1 MKHKIIGGDC
11 LNYKTEQQ
19 DKIAEELNV
28 DMEKGLTDQQVED
41 NREKYGRNEF
51 EETEKNSLFSRVLE
65 QFKDVMNLILLF
77 AGFLSLYI
85 SFSDPS
91 HGFSEPIV
99 IFIIITINITISVY
113 QEGKAED
120 ALESL
125 KGMSSPVSKVIREG
139 KEQEIDASEVVQGD
153 IFLLNAGDKVDADVR
168 LIEANNLQIDE
179 ASLTGES
186 VPVDKD
192 PDAEVEEDAATGD
205 VGNTAFSGTAVT
217 SGNGKGIV
225 VGVGMDSAMG
235 SIAGLL
241 SGAAKSKTPLQIRI
255 DKLAK
260 KLAVVAF
267 IAGAIIFGLNYFT
280 SDIEVL
286 DNLMTAVS
294 LAIAA
299 VPETLP
305 VIVTLSLAYG
315 VQNMVE
321 RNAIIRNMPAVE
333 TLGSAS
339 VIASDKTG
347 TLTKN
352 QMTIQRVWA
361 VSHEPKAA
369 EEEFNEDEEWLLKM
383 MGLASNAQVKEQEEE
398 ENKISGDPTE
408 AAIVQLLAE
417 KEWQKAQLEE
427 EYERVYEIPF
437 DSDKKRMTTVHKYE
451 DKYVVITKGAFDRI
465 PLDEAAVEKEYDQNA
480 GDIHDSFAEKALRII
495 GVSYKFID
503 SVPDNPDIEELEKDM
518 KFAGIVGMIDPP
530 REESKQAVKE
540 AREAGIRPI
549 MITGDH
555 AVTATAIAKEIDIF
569 RDGDKTIT
577 GAEMQE
583 LSEEDINEQ
592 IEDFSVYARV
602 SPEDKIRIV
611 EAWQR
616 KGEVVAM
623 TGDGVN
629 DAPSLQAADVGTAMG
644 ENGTEVAKN
653 ASDMILTDDNFA
665 TIVHAV
671 EEGRRVYDNIKK
683 TVYYL
688 LSANVAEILI
698 MLIAVL
704 IGWGTPLTS
713 IQLLFINVI
722 ADGIPGFG
730 LSREKAEQNIM
741 KRDPVHKNESIF
753 ANGGYRRIAIA
764 AATFTVIS
772 LIGFYIGDNISFNE
786 TIEPSM
792 EVAQTMTFLVLGWSS
807 VIHIFVARTNE
818 SIFKVGIIENKA
830 IFWTTLFSFVA
841 TTLVAVIP
849 FLASIFNLVAL
860 SWEYWLIAAVLSLMI
875 IVVVEIEKIVL
886 KKTGKSFLG

>member
-1 MKHKIIGGDC
+1 MD
-11 LNYKTEQQ
+11 YKTEELE
-19 DKIAEELNV
+19 KIADKLKV
-28 DMEKGLTDQQVED
+28 DMEEGLNTQQIED
-41 NREKYGRNEF
+41 NREKYGKNEF
-51 EETEKNSLFSRVLE
+51 EESEKKSLFARIAE
-65 QFKDVMNLILLF
+65 QFKDVMNLILVF

-85 SFSDPS
+85 SLSDPS

-99 IFIIITINITISVY
+99 IFIIIAINMTISIH

-125 KGMSSPVSKVIREG
+125 KSLSSPVSKVIREG
-139 KEQEIDASEVVQGD
+139 KEEEIDASEIVQGD
-153 IFLLNAGDKVDADVR
+153 ILVLQAGDKVDADVR
-168 LIEANNLQIDE
+168 LIEANNLQVDE

-192 PDAEVEEDAATGD
+192 PDAEVEEGAATGD
-205 VGNTAFSGTAVT
+205 ILNTAFSGTVVT
-217 SGNGKGIV
+217 KGKGKGIV

-241 SGAAKSKTPLQIRI
+241 TDANQGKTPLQLRV

-260 KLAVVAF
+260 KLAVIAF
-267 IAGAIIFGLNYFT
+267 IAGAIIFGLNFFT
-280 SDIEVL
+280 SDIEML

-294 LAIAA
+294 LSIAA

-315 VQNMVE
+315 VQNMVK
-321 RNAIIRNMPAVE
+321 RNAIIRNIPAVE

-352 QMTIQRVWA
+352 QMTIQRIWA
-361 VSHEPKAA
+361 VSYDSKAA
-369 EEEFNEDEEWLLKM
+369 EEEFNEDEEWLIKM
-383 MGLASNAQVKEQEEE
+383 MGLASNAQVKELEEE
-398 ENKISGDPTE
+398 ENTISGDPTE
-408 AAIVQLLAE
+408 AAIIQLLEE
-417 KEWQKAQLEE
+417 KEWPKEQLDE
-427 EYERVYEIPF
+427 EYERVHEIPF
-437 DSDKKRMTTVHKYE
+437 DSDRKRMTTIHKYE
-451 DKYVVITKGAFDRI
+451 DKYIAITKGAFDRI
-465 PLDEAAVEKEYDQNA
+465 PLDEAAVEKEYNQNA
-480 GDIHDSFAEKALRII
+480 GQIHDAFAEKALRII
-495 GVSYKFID
+495 GVSYKLMD
-503 SVPDNPDIEELEKDM
+503 SIPDNPDPEELEQDM
-518 KFAGIVGMIDPP
+518 TFAGIVGMIDPP
-530 REESKQAVKE
+530 REESKQAVQE

-569 RDGDKTIT
+569 REGDKTIT
-577 GAEMQE
+577 GVEMQE
-583 LSEEDINEQ
+583 LSDEDLNQQ

-611 EAWQR
+611 KAWQY
-616 KGEVVAM
+616 KGKVVAM

-730 LSREKAEQNIM
+730 LSREEAEANIM
-741 KRDPVHKNESIF
+741 TRNPVHKNESIF

-764 AATFTVIS
+764 ASTFTVIS
-772 LIGFYIGDNISFNE
+772 LIAFYIGQNIAFNN
-786 TIEPSM
+786 TVEPSM

-807 VIHIFVARTNE
+807 VIHIFVARTND
-818 SIFKVGIIENKA
+818 SIFKVGITENKTV
-830 IFWTTLFSFVA
+830 FWTTLFSFVA
-841 TTLVAVIP
+841 TTVIAVVP
-849 FLASIFNLVAL
+849 FLASIFNLVLL
-860 SWEYWLIAAVLSLMI
+860 SWEYWLIAAGLSILI
-875 IVVVEIEKIVL
+875 IVVVEIEKVVL
-886 KKTGKSFLG
+886 KKRGGSFLG

>member
-1 MKHKIIGGDC
+1 MK
-11 LNYKTEQQ
+11 YKTENINQIVQ
-19 DKIAEELNV
+19 DLKTNE
-28 DMEKGLTDQQVED
+28 EKGLSVEQAEK
-41 NREKYGRNEF
+41 NREEYGKNAF
-51 EETEKNSLFSRVLE
+51 EESEKISLFTRIKD

-91 HGFSEPIV
+91 HGFAEPIV
-99 IFIIITINITISVY
+99 IFVIIFINVTISIY

-125 KGMSSPVSKVIREG
+125 KGMSSPVARVIRDG
-139 KEQEIDASEVVQGD
+139 KEQEIDAEEVVQGD
-153 IFLLNAGDKVDADVR
+153 LLLLEAGDGVNADIR

-179 ASLTGES
+179 SSLTGES

-192 PDAEVEEDAATGD
+192 PDAEVAEDASTGD
-205 VGNTAFSGTAVT
+205 IGHTAFSGTVVT
-217 SGNGKGIV
+217 SGNGKGVV

-241 SGAAKSKTPLQIRI
+241 GDASDSKTPLQKRI
-255 DKLAK
+255 DSLAK
-260 KLAVVAF
+260 KLAVIAF
-267 IAGAIIFGLNYFT
+267 IAAAIIFALNYFT
-280 SDIEVL
+280 SDISFL

-305 VIVTLSLAYG
+305 VIVTLSLAVG
-315 VQNMVE
+315 VQNMVT

-347 TLTKN
+347 TLTENK
-352 QMTIQRVWA
+352 MTIQKLWA
-361 VSHEPKAA
+361 VSHEPTDAKS
-369 EEEFNEDEEWLLKM
+369 EFNEDEEWLLKM
-383 MGLASNAQVKEQEEE
+383 MGLASNAELKEKDDETVV
-398 ENKISGDPTE
+398 SGDPTE
-408 AAIVQLLAE
+408 AAIIQLLE
-417 KEWQKAQLEE
+417 DKGWSKEELVGK
-427 EYERVYEIPF
+427 YKRVHEIPF
-437 DSDKKRMTTVHKYE
+437 DSTKKRMTTVHEYE
-451 DKYVVITKGAFDRI
+451 DKYLVITKGAFDRI
-465 PLDEAAVEKEYDQNA
+465 PLEEGAVEEEHDQNPNT
-480 GDIHDSFAEKALRII
+480 IHDSFAEEALRII
-495 GVSYKFID
+495 GVSYKFMD
-503 SVPDNPDIEELEKDM
+503 QVPENPDPDELETGM
-518 KFAGIVGMIDPP
+518 TFAGIVGMIDPP

-540 AREAGIRPI
+540 ARNAGIRPI

-555 AVTATAIAKEIDIF
+555 ALTATAIAKEIDIF
-569 RDGDKTIT
+569 REGDKALT
-577 GAEMQE
+577 GAEMGELSDEE
-583 LSEEDINEQ
+583 LSEH
-592 IEDFSVYARV
+592 IEEYSVYARV

-611 EAWQR
+611 EAWQK

-671 EEGRRVYDNIKK
+671 EEGRRVYENIKK

-688 LSANVAEILI
+688 LAANVAEILI
-698 MLIAVL
+698 MLIAVI

-730 LSREKAEQNIM
+730 LSREKAEPDIM
-741 KRDPVHKNESIF
+741 EREPTDKNESIF
-753 ANGGYRRIAIA
+753 AGGGYRRIAIA
-764 AATFTVIS
+764 ATTFTIIS
-772 LIGFYIGDNISFNE
+772 LIGFYIGANVSLNDSIA
-786 TIEPSM
+786 PSHD
-792 EVAQTMTFLVLGWSS
+792 VAQTMAFLVLGWSS
-807 VIHIFVARTNE
+807 VIHILVVRTHE
-818 SIFKVGIIENKA
+818 SIFKVGIMENKS
-830 IFWTTLFSFVA
+830 IFWTTLFSLFMTTIVA
-841 TTLVAVIP
+841 AVP
-849 FLASIFNLVAL
+849 FLADIFNLVVL
-860 SWEYWLIAAVLSLMI
+860 SWEYWAIAAALALMI
-875 IVVVEIEKIVL
+875 IVVVEIEKAIL
-886 KKTGKSFLG
+886 NRTGVKFH

>member
-1 MKHKIIGGDC
+1 MD
-11 LNYKTEQQ
+11 YKTEELK
-19 DKIAEELNV
+19 KIAEELKV
-28 DMEKGLTDQQVED
+28 DIEKGLDTQQVEA
-41 NREKYGRNEF
+41 NREEYGKNEF
-51 EETEKNSLFSRVLE
+51 EESEKKSLFARIAE
-65 QFKDVMNLILLF
+65 QFKDVMNLILVF

-85 SFSDPS
+85 SLSDPS

-99 IFIIITINITISVY
+99 IFIIIAINMTISIH

-120 ALESL
+120 ALDSL
-125 KGMSSPVSKVIREG
+125 KNLSSPVSKVIREG
-139 KEQEIDASEVVQGD
+139 KEQEIDASEIVQGD
-153 IFLLNAGDKVDADVR
+153 ILVLQAGDKVDADVR
-168 LIEANNLQIDE
+168 LIESNNLQVDE

-192 PDAEVEEDAATGD
+192 PNAQVEKDASTGD
-205 VGNTAFSGTAVT
+205 VLNTAFSGTVVT
-217 SGNGKGIV
+217 NGNGKGIV

-241 SGAAKSKTPLQIRI
+241 TDSNQGKTPLQLRV
-255 DKLAK
+255 DSLAK

-267 IAGAIIFGLNYFT
+267 IAGAIIFGLNFFT
-280 SDIEVL
+280 SNINIL

-315 VQNMVE
+315 VQNMVK
-321 RNAIIRNMPAVE
+321 RNAIIRNIPAVE

-339 VIASDKTG
+339 IIASDKTG

-352 QMTIQRVWA
+352 QMTIQRIWA
-361 VSHEPKAA
+361 VSHEPKTA
-369 EEEFNEDEEWLLKM
+369 EEEFNDDEDWLIKM
-383 MGLASNAQVKEQEEE
+383 MGLASNARVKELEEE
-398 ENKISGDPTE
+398 ENTISGDPTE
-408 AAIVQLLAE
+408 AAIIQLLE
-417 KEWQKAQLEE
+417 DKEWSKEQLDEK
-427 EYERVYEIPF
+427 YERVHEIPF
-437 DSDKKRMTTVHKYE
+437 DSDRKRMTTVHKYE
-451 DKYVVITKGAFDRI
+451 NKYVAITKGAFDRI

-480 GDIHDSFAEKALRII
+480 GDIHDAFAEKALRII
-495 GVSYKFID
+495 GVSYKFMD
-503 SVPDNPDIEELEKDM
+503 SKPNNLDDEELEKDM
-518 KFAGIVGMIDPP
+518 TFAGIVGMIDPP
-530 REESKQAVKE
+530 REESRQAVQE

-577 GAEMQE
+577 GKEMQE
-583 LSEEDINEQ
+583 LSDEDLNEQ
-592 IEDFSVYARV
+592 IENFSVYARV

-611 EAWQR
+611 EAWQHR
-616 KGEVVAM
+616 GDVVAM

-688 LSANVAEILI
+688 LSANVAEILV

-730 LSREKAEQNIM
+730 LSREKAEANIM

-753 ANGGYRRIAIA
+753 AHGGYRRIAIA
-764 AATFTVIS
+764 AATFTVIT
-772 LIGFYIGDNISFNE
+772 LIAFYIGENLALNAA
-786 TIEPSM
+786 IEPSL
-792 EVAQTMTFLVLGWSS
+792 EVAQTLAFLVLGWSS
-807 VIHIFVARTNE
+807 VIHIFVARTND
-818 SIFKVGIIENKA
+818 SIFNAGITENKTV
-830 IFWTTLFSFVA
+830 FWTTLFSFAA
-841 TTLVAVIP
+841 TTVVAVVP
-849 FLASIFNLVAL
+849 FLASIFNLVTL
-860 SWEYWLIAAVLSLMI
+860 SWEYWLIAAVLSIMI
-875 IVVVEIEKIVL
+875 IVVVEIEKVVM
-886 KKTGKSFLG
+886 KKMGGSFLG

>member
-1 MKHKIIGGDC
+1 MK
-11 LNYKTEQQ
+11 YKTEDINQIAQ
-19 DKIAEELNV
+19 ELKTDKS
-28 DMEKGLTDQQVED
+28 KGLSAEQVEK
-41 NREKYGRNEF
+41 NREKYGGNVF
-51 EETEKNSLFSRVLE
+51 EESERSSLFTRIKD

-85 SFSDPS
+85 SVSDPS
-91 HGFSEPIV
+91 HGFAEPIV
-99 IFIIITINITISVY
+99 IFVIIAINVTISIY

-125 KGMSSPVSKVIREG
+125 KGMSSPAAIVIRDG
-139 KEQEIDASEVVQGD
+139 KEQEIDAEEVVQGD
-153 IFLLNAGDKVDADVR
+153 LLLLKSGDGVNADIR

-179 ASLTGES
+179 SSLTGES

-192 PDAEVEEDAATGD
+192 PTAEVVEDASTGD
-205 VGNTAFSGTAVT
+205 IAHTAFSGTIVT
-217 SGNGKGIV
+217 GGNGKGVV

-241 SGAAKSKTPLQIRI
+241 GNAAGSKTPLQKRI
-255 DKLAK
+255 DSLAK
-260 KLAVVAF
+260 KLAVIAF
-267 IAGAIIFGLNYFT
+267 IAAAIIFALNYFT
-280 SDIEVL
+280 SDISFL

-305 VIVTLSLAYG
+305 VIVTLSLAVG
-315 VQNMVE
+315 VQNMVK

-347 TLTKN
+347 TLTENK
-352 QMTIQRVWA
+352 MSIQKIWA
-361 VSHEPKAA
+361 VSHEPTDA
-369 EEEFNEDEEWLLKM
+369 ENEFNEDEEWLLKM
-383 MGLASNAQVKEQEEE
+383 MGLSSNAEVKEKEDEAVV
-398 ENKISGDPTE
+398 SGDPTE
-408 AAIVQLLAE
+408 AAIIQLLEDKGWPKE
-417 KEWQKAQLEE
+417 KLIE
-427 EYERVYEIPF
+427 EYKRVHEIPF
-437 DSDKKRMTTVHKYE
+437 DSARKRMTTIHEYE
-451 DKYVVITKGAFDRI
+451 DKYLAITKGAFDRI
-465 PLDEAAVEKEYDQNA
+465 PLEEEAVEKEHNQNPNT
-480 GDIHDSFAEKALRII
+480 IHDSFAEEALRII
-495 GVSYKFID
+495 GVSYKFMD
-503 SVPDNPDIEELEKDM
+503 QMPEDPDPDELEAGM
-518 KFAGIVGMIDPP
+518 TFAGIVGMIDPP

-540 AREAGIRPI
+540 ARDAGIRPI

-555 AVTATAIAKEIDIF
+555 ALTATAIAKEIDIF
-569 RDGDKTIT
+569 REGDKALT
-577 GAEMQE
+577 GAEMGE
-583 LSEEDINEQ
+583 LSDEEFSKH
-592 IEDFSVYARV
+592 IEDYSVYARV

-611 EAWQR
+611 EAWQK

-671 EEGRRVYDNIKK
+671 EEGRRVYENIKK

-688 LSANVAEILI
+688 LAANVAEILI

-730 LSREKAEQNIM
+730 LSREKAEPDIM
-741 KRDPVHKNESIF
+741 EREPTDRNESIF
-753 ANGGYRRIAIA
+753 AGGGYRRIAIA
-764 AATFTVIS
+764 AITFTVIS
-772 LIGFYIGDNISFNE
+772 LAAFYIGENLTLNDS
-786 TIEPSM
+786 IEPSH
-792 EVAQTMTFLVLGWSS
+792 EVAQTMAFLVLSWSS
-807 VIHIFVARTNE
+807 VIHIFVVRTHE
-818 SIFKVGIIENKA
+818 SIFKAGIIENKS
-830 IFWTTLFSFVA
+830 IFWTTLFSFA
-841 TTLVAVIP
+841 MTTLVAAVP
-849 FLASIFNLVAL
+849 FLADIFNLVVL
-860 SWEYWLIAAVLSLMI
+860 SWEYWAIAVTLALMI
-875 IVVVEIEKIVL
+875 IVVVEIEKAILNKRGV
-886 KKTGKSFLG
+886 KFH

>member
-1 MKHKIIGGDC
+1 MD
-11 LNYKTEQQ
+11 YKTEELE
-19 DKIAEELNV
+19 KIADELKV
-28 DMEKGLTDQQVED
+28 DMKNGLDTQQVED
-41 NREKYGRNEF
+41 NSEKYGKNEF
-51 EETEKNSLFSRVLE
+51 EESEKKSLFARIAE
-65 QFKDVMNLILLF
+65 QFKDVMNLILVF

-85 SFSDPS
+85 SLSDPS

-99 IFIIITINITISVY
+99 IFIIIAINMTISIH

-125 KGMSSPVSKVIREG
+125 KSLSSPVSKVIREG
-139 KEQEIDASEVVQGD
+139 KEEEIDASEIVQGD
-153 IFLLNAGDKVDADVR
+153 ILVLQAGDKVDADVR
-168 LIEANNLQIDE
+168 LIEANNLQVDE

-192 PDAEVEEDAATGD
+192 PDAEVEEGAATGD
-205 VGNTAFSGTAVT
+205 VLNTAFSGTVVT
-217 SGNGKGIV
+217 NGKGKGIV

-241 SGAAKSKTPLQIRI
+241 TDANQGKTPLQLRV
-255 DKLAK
+255 DNLAK
-260 KLAVVAF
+260 KLAVIAF
-267 IAGAIIFGLNYFT
+267 IAGAIIFGLNFFT

-294 LAIAA
+294 LSIAA

-315 VQNMVE
+315 VQNMVK
-321 RNAIIRNMPAVE
+321 RNAIIRNIPAVE

-352 QMTIQRVWA
+352 QMSIQRIWA
-361 VSHEPKAA
+361 VSYEPKAA
-369 EEEFNEDEEWLLKM
+369 EEEFNEDEEWLIKM
-383 MGLASNAQVKEQEEE
+383 MGLASNAQVKDLEEE
-398 ENKISGDPTE
+398 ENTISGDPTE
-408 AAIVQLLAE
+408 AAIIQLLEE
-417 KEWQKAQLEE
+417 KEWPKEQLNE
-427 EYERVYEIPF
+427 EYERVHEIPF
-437 DSDKKRMTTVHKYE
+437 DSDRKRMTTIHKYE
-451 DKYVVITKGAFDRI
+451 DKYIAITKGAFDRI

-480 GDIHDSFAEKALRII
+480 GQIHDTFAEKALRII
-495 GVSYKFID
+495 GVSYKFMD
-503 SVPDNPDIEELEKDM
+503 SIPDDPDPEELEQDM
-518 KFAGIVGMIDPP
+518 TFAGIVGMIDPP
-530 REESKQAVKE
+530 REESKQAVQE

-569 RDGDKTIT
+569 REGDKTIT
-577 GAEMQE
+577 GVEMQE
-583 LSEEDINEQ
+583 LSDEDLNQQ

-611 EAWQR
+611 EAWQH
-616 KGEVVAM
+616 KGKVVAM

-730 LSREKAEQNIM
+730 LSREKEEANIM
-741 KRDPVHKNESIF
+741 TRNPVHKNKSIF

-764 AATFTVIS
+764 ASTFTVIS
-772 LIGFYIGDNISFNE
+772 LIAFYIGQNIAFNN
-786 TIEPSM
+786 TVEPSM

-807 VIHIFVARTNE
+807 VIHIFVARTND
-818 SIFKVGIIENKA
+818 SIFKVGITENKTV
-830 IFWTTLFSFVA
+830 FWTTLFSFVA
-841 TTLVAVIP
+841 TTVVAVVP
-849 FLASIFNLVAL
+849 FLASIFNLVLL
-860 SWEYWLIAAVLSLMI
+860 SWEYWLIAAGLSILI
-875 IVVVEIEKIVL
+875 IVVVEIEKAVL
-886 KKTGKSFLG
+886 KKRGSSFLG

>member
-1 MKHKIIGGDC
+1 M
-11 LNYKTEQQ
+11 NYKTE
-19 DKIAEELNV
+19 KLEEIAEELKG
-28 DMEKGLTDQQVED
+28 DLEKGLTAQQVED
-41 NREKYGRNEF
+41 NRKKYGANEF
-51 EETEKNSLFSRVLE
+51 EESEKKTLFSRILE
-65 QFKDVMNLILLF
+65 QLKEVMNLILLF

-99 IFIIITINITISVY
+99 IFIIIFINMSISIY

-120 ALESL
+120 ALDSL
-125 KGMSSPVSKVIREG
+125 KDLSSPVSKVIREG
-139 KEQEIDASEVVQGD
+139 KEQEIDAAEVVQGD
-153 IFLLNAGDKVDADVR
+153 IFLLKAGDKVDADIR
-168 LIEANNLQIDE
+168 LIEANNLQLDE

-192 PDAEVEEDAATGD
+192 PDADVEEDAATGD
-205 VGNTAFSGTAVT
+205 VLNTAFSGTVVT
-217 SGNGKGIV
+217 NGNGKGIV

-235 SIAGLL
+235 SIAELL
-241 SGAAKSKTPLQIRI
+241 GDTTKSKTPLQKRI

-260 KLAVVAF
+260 KLAVLAF

-280 SDIEVL
+280 SDISVL

-315 VQNMVE
+315 VTNMVE

-352 QMTIQRVWA
+352 QMTIQKIWA
-361 VSHEPKAA
+361 VSHEPKDA
-369 EEEFNEDEEWLLKM
+369 EEEFNEDEEWLIKM
-383 MGLASNAQVKEQEEE
+383 MGLASNAQIKETEEE
-398 ENKISGDPTE
+398 DKTISGDPTE
-408 AAIVQLLAE
+408 AAIVNLLE
-417 KEWQKAQLEE
+417 KKEWPKEQIDK
-427 EYERVYEIPF
+427 EYTRVFEIPF
-437 DSDKKRMTTVHKYE
+437 DSDRKRMTTIHEYD

-465 PLDEAAVEKEYDQNA
+465 PLDESHVESEHDQKA
-480 GDIHDSFAEKALRII
+480 SDIHDSFAQEALRII
-495 GVSYKFID
+495 GVSYKFMD
-503 SVPDNPDIEELEKDM
+503 SKPENPDADELEQDM
-518 KFAGIVGMIDPP
+518 TFAGIVGMIDPP

-569 RDGDKTIT
+569 REGDKTIT
-577 GAEMQE
+577 GAEMEE
-583 LSEEDINEQ
+583 LSEEEINQQ

-611 EAWQR
+611 EAWQN

-665 TIVHAV
+665 TIVHAI

-683 TVYYL
+683 TIYYL

-730 LSREKAEQNIM
+730 LSREKAESDIM
-741 KRDPVHKNESIF
+741 KREPVSKNESIF
-753 ANGGYRRIAIA
+753 ANGGYRRISIA
-764 AATFTVIS
+764 ALTFTVIS
-772 LIGFYIGDNISFNE
+772 LIGFYVGEHIALSE
-786 TIEPSM
+786 SIEPST
-792 EVAQTMTFLVLGWSS
+792 EVAQTLTFLILGWSS
-807 VIHIFVARTNE
+807 VIHIFVARTNS
-818 SIFKVGIIENKA
+818 SIFKVGITENKTV
-830 IFWTTLFSFVA
+830 FWTTVFSFVA
-841 TTLVAVIP
+841 TTVVAAVP
-849 FLASIFNLVAL
+849 FLATIFNLVTL
-860 SWEYWLIAAVLSLMI
+860 SWEYWLLTAVLSFMI
-875 IVVVEIEKIVL
+875 IVVVEIEKLVL
-886 KKTGKSFLG
+886 KKSGKSFLG

>member
-1 MKHKIIGGDC
+1 ME
-11 LNYKTEQQ
+11 YKTAPQEE
-19 DKIAEELNV
+19 IAEELKV
-28 DMEKGLTDQQVED
+28 DLEKGLSDKQVKE
-41 NREKYGRNEF
+41 NREKYGKNEF
-51 EETEKNSLFSRVLE
+51 EESKNNGLFSRILE

-85 SFSDPS
+85 SYSDPS

-99 IFIIITINITISVY
+99 IFLIIIINMTIAIY

-120 ALESL
+120 ALDSL
-125 KGMSSPVSKVIREG
+125 KNLSSPVSKVIRDG
-139 KEQEIDASEVVQGD
+139 KEQEIDAAEIVQGD
-153 IFLLNAGDKVDADVR
+153 ILLLSAGDKVDADVR

-192 PDAEVEEDAATGD
+192 PQAEVEEDAPTGD
-205 VGNTAFSGTAVT
+205 VLNTAFSGTVVT
-217 SGNGKGIV
+217 NGKGKGIV
-225 VGVGMDSAMG
+225 VGIGMDSAMG

-241 SGAAKSKTPLQIRI
+241 SSTTKTKTPLQQRV

-260 KLAVVAF
+260 RLAVVAF
-267 IAGAIIFGLNYFT
+267 GAGAIIFGLNFFT
-280 SDIEVL
+280 TDISVL

-294 LAIAA
+294 LSIAA

-305 VIVTLSLAYG
+305 VIVTLSLAFG

-321 RNAIIRNMPAVE
+321 RNAIIRNIPAVE

-352 QMTIQRVWA
+352 QMTIQKIWA
-361 VSHEPKAA
+361 VSDEPKSADQS
-369 EEEFNEDEEWLLKM
+369 FNENEEWLIKM
-383 MGLASNAQVKEQEEE
+383 MGLASNAEVKNEDEEE
-398 ENKISGDPTE
+398 TISGDPTE
-408 AAIVQLLAE
+408 AAIVQLLE
-417 KEWQKAQLEE
+417 DKEWPKEQLDQ
-427 EYERVYEIPF
+427 EYKRVFEIPF
-437 DSDKKRMTTVHKYE
+437 DSDRKRMTTVHEYEGKYL
-451 DKYVVITKGAFDRI
+451 VITKGAFDRI
-465 PLDEAAVEKEYDQNA
+465 PLNEETIEKEHQQSA
-480 GDIHDSFAEKALRII
+480 SEIHDSFAEEALRIM
-495 GVSYKFID
+495 GVSYKYLD
-503 SVPDNPDIEELEKDM
+503 TMPDDPEDDELEEGM
-518 KFAGIVGMIDPP
+518 TFAGLVGMIDPP
-530 REESKQAVKE
+530 RDESKQAVKE

-569 RDGDKTIT
+569 REGDKTIT
-577 GAEMQE
+577 GTEMKE
-583 LSEEDINEQ
+583 LSDDDLNQQ

-611 EAWQR
+611 EAWQN
-616 KGEVVAM
+616 KGRVVAM

-698 MLIAVL
+698 MLIAV
-704 IGWGTPLTS
+704 IVGWGTPLTS

-730 LSREKAEQNIM
+730 LSREKAEADIM

-753 ANGGYRRIAIA
+753 ANGGYRRITIA
-764 AATFTVIS
+764 ALTFTVIS
-772 LIGFYIGDNISFNE
+772 LIGFYVGENVAFNE
-786 TIEPSM
+786 AVDPSV
-792 EVAQTMTFLVLGWSS
+792 EVAQTLTFLILGWSS
-807 VIHIFVARTNE
+807 VIHIFVARTND
-818 SIFKVGIIENKA
+818 SIFKAGITENKT
-830 IFWTTLFSFVA
+830 IFWTTVFSFAVTTVVA
-841 TTLVAVIP
+841 AVP
-849 FLASIFNLVAL
+849 FLADIFNLVAL
-860 SWEYWLIAAVLSLMI
+860 SWEYWLFAAGLAIII
-875 IVVVEIEKIVL
+875 IVVVEAEKVIL
-886 KKTGKSFLG
+886 KKAGKSFLG

>member
-1 MKHKIIGGDC
+1 MD
-11 LNYKTEQQ
+11 YKTEPQ
-19 DKIAEELNV
+19 DKIAEELKV
-28 DMEKGLTDQQVED
+28 DIEKGLSTQQVKD
-41 NREKYGRNEF
+41 NREKYGKNEF
-51 EETEKNSLFSRVLE
+51 EESEKDSLFSRILE

-85 SFSDPS
+85 SLSDPS
-91 HGFSEPIV
+91 HGFSEPMV

-205 VGNTAFSGTAVT
+205 IGNTAFSGTVVT
-217 SGNGKGIV
+217 SGKGKGIV

-241 SGAAKSKTPLQIRI
+241 NEATKSKTPLQKRI

-280 SDIEVL
+280 SDISVL

-408 AAIVQLLAE
+408 AAIVQLLEE
-417 KEWQKAQLEE
+417 KEWQKAPLEE

-437 DSDKKRMTTVHKYE
+437 DSDQKRMTTVHKHE
-451 DKYVVITKGAFDRI
+451 DKYIVITKGAFDRI

-480 GDIHDSFAEKALRII
+480 GEIHDSFAEKALRII

-503 SVPDNPDIEELEKDM
+503 SMPDNPDIEELEKDM

-569 RDGDKTIT
+569 REGDKTIT

-583 LSEEDINEQ
+583 LSEEDLDEQ

-741 KRDPVHKNESIF
+741 KREPVHKNESIF
-753 ANGGYRRIAIA
+753 AKGGYRRIAIA
-764 AATFTVIS
+764 AITFTVIS
-772 LIGFYIGDNISFNE
+772 LIGFYIGENISLSE
-786 TIEPSM
+786 SVEPSM
-792 EVAQTMTFLVLGWSS
+792 EVAQTMAFLILGWSS
-807 VIHIFVARTNE
+807 VIHIFVARTND
-818 SIFKVGIIENKA
+818 SIFKVGITENKT
-830 IFWTTLFSFVA
+830 IFWTTLFSFAA
-841 TTLVAVIP
+841 TTVVALVP

-860 SWEYWLIAAVLSLMI
+860 SWEYWVIAAILSIMI
-875 IVVVEIEKIVL
+875 IVVVEIEKFVL
-886 KKTGKSFLG
+886 KKSGSSFLG

>member
-1 MKHKIIGGDC
+1 MD
-11 LNYKTEQQ
+11 YKTEELK
-19 DKIAEELNV
+19 KIAEELKV
-28 DMEKGLTDQQVED
+28 DIEKGLDTQQVEA
-41 NREKYGRNEF
+41 NREEYGKNEF
-51 EETEKNSLFSRVLE
+51 EESEKKSLFARIAE
-65 QFKDVMNLILLF
+65 QFKDVMNLILVF

-85 SFSDPS
+85 SLSDPS

-99 IFIIITINITISVY
+99 IFIIIAINMTISIH

-120 ALESL
+120 ALDSL
-125 KGMSSPVSKVIREG
+125 KNLSSPVSKVIREG
-139 KEQEIDASEVVQGD
+139 KEQEIDASEIVQGD
-153 IFLLNAGDKVDADVR
+153 ILVLQAGDKVDADVR
-168 LIEANNLQIDE
+168 LIESNNLQVDE

-186 VPVDKD
+186 VPVEKD
-192 PDAEVEEDAATGD
+192 PNAQVEKDASTGD
-205 VGNTAFSGTAVT
+205 VLNTAFSGTVVT
-217 SGNGKGIV
+217 NGNGKGIV

-241 SGAAKSKTPLQIRI
+241 TDSNQGKTPLQLRV
-255 DKLAK
+255 DSLAK

-267 IAGAIIFGLNYFT
+267 IAGAIIFGLNFFT
-280 SDIEVL
+280 SNINIL

-315 VQNMVE
+315 VQNMVK
-321 RNAIIRNMPAVE
+321 RNAIIRNIPAVE

-339 VIASDKTG
+339 IIASDKTG

-352 QMTIQRVWA
+352 QMTIQRIWA
-361 VSHEPKAA
+361 VSHEPKTA
-369 EEEFNEDEEWLLKM
+369 EEEFNDDEDWLIKM
-383 MGLASNAQVKEQEEE
+383 MGLASNARVKELEEE
-398 ENKISGDPTE
+398 ENTISGDPTE
-408 AAIVQLLAE
+408 AAIIQLLE
-417 KEWQKAQLEE
+417 DKEWSKEQLDEK
-427 EYERVYEIPF
+427 YERVHEIPF
-437 DSDKKRMTTVHKYE
+437 DSDRKRMTTVHKYE
-451 DKYVVITKGAFDRI
+451 NKYVAITKGAFDRI

-480 GDIHDSFAEKALRII
+480 GDIHDAFAEKALRII
-495 GVSYKFID
+495 GVSYKFMD
-503 SVPDNPDIEELEKDM
+503 SKPNNLDDEELEKDM
-518 KFAGIVGMIDPP
+518 TFAGIVGMIDPP
-530 REESKQAVKE
+530 REESRQAVQE

-577 GAEMQE
+577 GKEMQE
-583 LSEEDINEQ
+583 LSDEDLNEQ
-592 IEDFSVYARV
+592 IENFSVYARV

-611 EAWQR
+611 EAWQHR
-616 KGEVVAM
+616 GDVVAM

-688 LSANVAEILI
+688 LSANVAEILV

-730 LSREKAEQNIM
+730 LSREKAEANIM

-753 ANGGYRRIAIA
+753 AHGGYRRIAIA
-764 AATFTVIS
+764 AATFTVIT
-772 LIGFYIGDNISFNE
+772 LIAFYIGENLALNAA
-786 TIEPSM
+786 IEPSL
-792 EVAQTMTFLVLGWSS
+792 EVAQTLAFLVLGWSS
-807 VIHIFVARTNE
+807 VIHIFVARTND
-818 SIFKVGIIENKA
+818 SIFNAGITENKTV
-830 IFWTTLFSFVA
+830 FWTTLFSFAA
-841 TTLVAVIP
+841 TTVVAVVP
-849 FLASIFNLVAL
+849 FLASIFNLVTL
-860 SWEYWLIAAVLSLMI
+860 SWEYWLIAAVLSIMI
-875 IVVVEIEKIVL
+875 IVVVEIEKVVM
-886 KKTGKSFLG
+886 KKMGGSFLG